1 MEGLKGCA
9 LDSAGNSIR
18 KKRSNMPRRPRADD
32 ITGYDSTSRSALGV
46 SAVDRVGGA
55 AEFGGFKRSRTDDGA
70 SREHGDGSSRGH
82 FENGGGSGSDFVRC
96 SKGSLAPANWKSVKS
111 VEESLDL
118 HSRKKDNSAGNVRI
132 VESRSLGNSGVNSD
146 GLGNENKLRKVKL
159 KVGGVTHTI
168 HTKPALNGASGDG
181 SGSSSSMKTS
191 QSVDASRPRKKLVL
205 QDSDD
210 DNSPSEAVRK
220 SKRVPKPRLLDEA
233 FDDGNDDEEIRY
245 LERLKT
251 SKAAPDYAT
260 EYGDDG
266 EERSKK
272 HRKIS
277 MVLKTKAVGDQYDD
291 DLEHG
296 SSKDRD
302 GTKNSR
308 SKLVNED
315 ADFVGEEDPASDGE
329 LEHKK
334 EASLTSR
341 QRALQSGKDISA
353 GSGASLIEF
362 PNGLPPAPSR
372 KQKDKLSEV
381 EQQIKKAEAA
391 HKRKTQAEKAA
402 RESEAEAIRKI
413 LGQDSSRKKKE
424 DKLQKRR
431 DEIAQERTS
440 NSALSSNTVRWV
452 IGPTGTV
459 VIFPNEI
466 GLPNIFDSKP
476 CSYPPPRAK
485 CAGPSCTNTYRYRDS
500 KSNLPLCSLQCYK
513 AIHEQMQPVSTC

>member
-1 MEGLKGCA
+1 MEGLKSCA
-9 LDSAGNSIR
+9 LDSVGNSIR

-46 SAVDRVGGA
+46 SAVDRVGASGD
-55 AEFGGFKRSRTDDGA
+55 FGGYKRSRKDDGA
-70 SREHGDGSSRGH
+70 SREHDGFSSGH
-82 FENGGGSGSDFVRC
+82 FENGGGSGSDFVRS
-96 SKGSLAPANWKSVKS
+96 SKGALALANWKSIKS
-111 VEESLDL
+111 VEESLEL
-118 HSRKKDNSAGNVRI
+118 HSRKRDNFMGNVGN
-132 VESRSLGNSGVNSD
+132 VESLSLGNSGVNSD
-146 GLGNENKLRKVKL
+146 GLGNDNKLRKVKL
-159 KVGGVTHTI
+159 KVGGVTHTL
-168 HTKPALNGASGDG
+168 HTKPASNGASGG
-181 SGSSSSMKTS
+181 GFGSSMKTS
-191 QSVDASRPRKKLVL
+191 QSVDAPRPRKKLIV
-205 QDSDD
+205 QETSDD

-220 SKRVPKPRLLDEA
+220 SKRVPKPRLLDDA

-245 LERLKT
+245 LGRLKT
-251 SKAAPDYAT
+251 SKATPDYAR

-266 EERSKK
+266 EEGSRK

-277 MVLKTKAVGDQYDD
+277 MVLKTKSVGDQYDE

-296 SSKDRD
+296 SSKGRD
-302 GTKNSR
+302 CTKNSR

-315 ADFVGEEDPASDGE
+315 ADFVGEEEPASDGE

-334 EASLTSR
+334 EVSLTSR

-353 GSGASLIEF
+353 GPGASMIEF

-372 KQKDKLSEV
+372 KQKEKLSEV
-381 EQQIKKAEAA
+381 EQQLKKAEAA
-391 HKRKTQAEKAA
+391 HRRKTQAEKAA

-440 NSALSSNTVRWV
+440 NSTLSSNMIRWV

-459 VIFPNEI
+459 VIFPTEI
-466 GLPNIFDSKP
+466 GLPRIFDSKP

-513 AIHEQMQPVSTC
+513 AIHEQMHPVSTC